1 MKAIAAVCKSGQTPS
16 KSNVLAAIRK
26 TNIAPADTPM
36 GVNIAFKPNGDI
48 VGQPGYLFKIS
59 SSGKYET
66 IPNK

>member
-1 MKAIAAVCKSGQTPS
+1 MEGSPLWLS
-16 KSNVLAAIRK
+16 LAAIRK
-26 TNIAPADTPM
+26 TNIAPSANPL
-36 GVNIAFKPNGDI
+36 GAQIAFKSNGDL